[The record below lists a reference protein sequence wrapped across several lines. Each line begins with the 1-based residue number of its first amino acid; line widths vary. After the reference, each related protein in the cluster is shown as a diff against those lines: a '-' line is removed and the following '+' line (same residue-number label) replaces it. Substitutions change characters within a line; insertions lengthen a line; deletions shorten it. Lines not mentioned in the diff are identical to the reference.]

1 MKVDNQV
8 KQLKLN
14 VTNIHSFLVSKNKE
28 QRKLKSEKRRLAI
41 RKVEKKKL
49 NKEEKIL
56 ESPVGKSLDKIKDS
70 VAVAPGMTI
79 LDRFI

>member
-41 RKVEKKKL
+41 RKVERQKL
-49 NKEEKIL
+49 NKEEK
-56 ESPVGKSLDKIKDS
+56 
-70 VAVAPGMTI
+70 
-79 LDRFI
+79 RFGCSCTWNEFTR